1 MQPSSSTPEPL
12 PRQTAESTEAQLR
25 KEIRRLQGLV
35 DRRAKLD
42 AEILKVLSKPTPP
55 NCFPNTGAEILA
67 NKVIKLIKQAK

>member
-1 MQPSSSTPEPL
+1 MSSEGII
-12 PRQTAESTEAQLR
+12 AQQR

-42 AEILKVLSKPTPP
+42 AEILKVLSKPTAP

-67 NKVIKLIKQAK
+67 NKVIKLIKQFQ